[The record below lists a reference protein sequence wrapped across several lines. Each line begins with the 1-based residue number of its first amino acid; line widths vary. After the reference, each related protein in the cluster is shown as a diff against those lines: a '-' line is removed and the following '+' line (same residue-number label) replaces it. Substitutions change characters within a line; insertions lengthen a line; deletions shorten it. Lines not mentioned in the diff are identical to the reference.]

1 MTLTTM
7 RVSVQWAVGSMALFG
22 LVTALVLLSDP
33 AVEPAVSQPSPGATR
48 APKIDLSEVAARLT
62 LQPPL
67 TKEQLDEDA
76 RMEAEQV
83 SIAAG
88 WLHSADPEVR
98 VGGAEQLAAYPTVE
112 AEQLLRHALR
122 TDPNPDVRSAAAQG
136 LKRFKAPTDDT
147 ISALL
152 TSLADPAPD
161 VRSAVLLTLEG
172 LVSREASGLH
182 RPANILR
189 RLKAKRQDA
198 GLDRETRKA
207 ILALLQDHR

>member
-1 MTLTTM
+1 M
-7 RVSVQWAVGSMALFG
+7 RDSVQWAVGSMALLG

-33 AVEPAVSQPSPGATR
+33 SVEPAVPEPSPGAVTP
-48 APKIDLSEVAARLT
+48 PKIDLSEVAARLT
-62 LQPPL
+62 LRPPL
-67 TKEQLDEDA
+67 TTEQLDEDA

-88 WLHSADPEVR
+88 WLNSANPQLR

-122 TDPNPDVRSAAAQG
+122 TDPNPEVRSAAAQG
-136 LKRFKAPTDDT
+136 LKRFKAPAEDT

-152 TSLADPAPD
+152 TSLADAAPD
-161 VRSAVLLTLEG
+161 VRSAALLSLEG
-172 LVSREASGLH
+172 LLSREASGS
-182 RPANILR
+182 RPQTSILR

-198 GLDRETRKA
+198 ALNRETRKA
-207 ILALLQDHR
+207 IVALLQDRR